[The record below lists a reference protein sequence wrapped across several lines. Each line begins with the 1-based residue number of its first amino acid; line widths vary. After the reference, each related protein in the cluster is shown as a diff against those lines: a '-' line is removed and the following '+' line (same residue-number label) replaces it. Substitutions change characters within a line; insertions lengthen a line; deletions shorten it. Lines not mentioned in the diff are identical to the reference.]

1 MKSLDKVVLGVF
13 VTSLFAI
20 GFGPSMVIICAIS
33 GGYLL
38 RSINTY
44 STKLFGEEEED
55 GLDGNHDDS
64 VNNASVDRH

>member
-55 GLDGNHDDS
+55 GLDVNDDD
-64 VNNASVDRH
+64 NLNTTGIDRH

>member
-44 STKLFGEEEED
+44 STKLFGKEEED
-55 GLDGNHDDS
+55 GLDVNDDD
-64 VNNASVDRH
+64 NLNTTGIDRH

>member
-44 STKLFGEEEED
+44 STKLFGEEDED
-55 GLDGNHDDS
+55 GLDVNDDD
-64 VNNASVDRH
+64 NLNTTGIDRY

>member
-44 STKLFGEEEED
+44 STKLFGEEDED
-55 GLDGNHDDS
+55 GLD
-64 VNNASVDRH
+64 VNNDDNLNTTGIDRH

>member
-44 STKLFGEEEED
+44 STKLFGEEEDD
-55 GLDGNHDDS
+55 GLDVNDDD
-64 VNNASVDRH
+64 NLNTTGIDRH

>member
-44 STKLFGEEEED
+44 STKLFGEEDED
-55 GLDGNHDDS
+55 GLDVNDDD
-64 VNNASVDRH
+64 NLNTTGIDRH

>member
-55 GLDGNHDDS
+55 GLDIKKADDAVTS
-64 VNNASVDRH
+64 TAD

>member
-33 GGYLL
+33 GGYLI

-55 GLDGNHDDS
+55 GLDVNDDD
-64 VNNASVDRH
+64 NLNTTGIDRH

>member
-44 STKLFGEEEED
+44 STKLFGEEEDD
-55 GLDGNHDDS
+55 GLDVNDDD
-64 VNNASVDRH
+64 NLNTTGVDRH

>member
-44 STKLFGEEEED
+44 STKLFGEKEED
-55 GLDGNHDDS
+55 GLDVNDDD
-64 VNNASVDRH
+64 NLNTTGIDRH